1 MGKSQDAVVVVVLK
15 ILQASCVSF
24 ELLSLLGLSGM
35 GVGKF
40 CMLSVKALGTQPVAS
55 CQIPTQRVP
64 SAHVQLL
71 WCPGAEMLGDGCAQ
85 VVSGGASGR

>member
-24 ELLSLLGLSGM
+24 ELLWLLGLSGM
-35 GVGKF
+35 GDGNF
-40 CMLSVKALGTQPVAS
+40 CLQSIKALGTQPVAS
-55 CQIPTQRVP
+55 SQIPSQRVP

-71 WCPGAEMLGDGCAQ
+71 
-85 VVSGGASGR
+85 